1 MCLAVPAQVVNIIN
15 EFTVEVETFGNRAQV
30 NTTLVDNIQL
40 GDYVLVHAGMAIEIV
55 DRQSAEES
63 MHLWRDLYVTPF

>member
-15 EFTVEVETFGNRAQV
+15 EFTVEVETFANRAQV

-55 DRQSAEES
+55 DQQSAEES
-63 MHLWRDLYVTPF
+63 MNLWRDLYVTPL

>member
-55 DRQSAEES
+55 DQQSAEES
-63 MHLWRDLYVTPF
+63 MNLWRDLYVTPF